1 MTMIVVF
8 ELIGIL
14 ERMGKIMSLS
24 SKQKEKKQKKSDEL
38 MTEMRMLIMQMRRK
52 ACRQARRVSGFLES
66 G

>member
-14 ERMGKIMSLS
+14 ERMGKNMSEREEA
-24 SKQKEKKQKKSDEL
+24 KKEDEL

-52 ACRQARRVSGFLES
+52 ACRQAGRVSGFLES